1 MLSVV
6 PPKPNL
12 LFNMAFTFR
21 SLATW
26 GTRSTPAQ
34 FSLGLSRFSVG
45 GTIWSRIANMQN
57 MDSTAPAPP
66 SKWQM
71 ADLVEDMERLRSEE
85 NTSELQSLMRNS
97 YAVVCLKKKK
107 TIST

>member
-6 PPKPNL
+6 PPKPKL

-57 MDSTAPAPP
+57 MDSTAHAPP
-66 SKWQM
+66 RKWPM
-71 ADLVEDMERLRSEE
+71 AELVEDMEEE
-85 NTSELQSLMRNS
+85 PIIWEERRGGKGC
-97 YAVVCLKKKK
+97 ARRGIVGGVRKKKK
-107 TIST
+107 

>member
-1 MLSVV
+1 
-6 PPKPNL
+6 
-12 LFNMAFTFR
+12 MAFTFR

-66 SKWQM
+66 SKWPM
-71 ADLVEDMERLRSEE
+71 ADLVEDMERLPIASPNRRRTDRKSVVSGKSE
-85 NTSELQSLMRNS
+85 SVRGDLGGRRII
-97 YAVVCLKKKK
+97 KKKK
-107 TIST
+107 

>member
-1 MLSVV
+1 MLSLV
-6 PPKPNL
+6 PPKPKL

-45 GTIWSRIANMQN
+45 GTIWSRIANLQK
-57 MDSTAPAPP
+57 MDSTAHAPP
-66 SKWQM
+66 SKWPM
-71 ADLVEDMERLRSEE
+71 AALVEDMERWPIAYPKRRRTAPHSRTKH
-85 NTSELQSLMRNS
+85 N
-97 YAVVCLKKKK
+97 AADV
-107 TIST
+107 